1 MKGLK
6 LTSAI
11 VLLGFM
17 VVNPRVNAQQL
28 PETNVKPQ
36 VEKYQLQS
44 NLNQYLSPNDE
55 RALAYVRLGFKLFE
69 SKKYS
74 QAIKAFNEV
83 IEIQPNNQYA
93 YFGRGSSYVLL
104 KQYQQGKTDLDKSI
118 QLDNSV
124 SYAHFF
130 RGVANGALGNKND
143 AITDLET
150 AAKLFDRDGE
160 TELAKTSRDAI
171 KQIRNV

>member
-1 MKGLK
+1 MFVSMYGFNDRTGFHKI
-6 LTSAI
+6 A
-11 VLLGFM
+11 LL
-17 VVNPRVNAQQL
+17 PI
-28 PETNVKPQ
+28 KPQ

-44 NLNQYLSPNDE
+44 NLNQYLSPNEE
-55 RALAYVRLGFKLFE
+55 RALAYLRLGFKLFE
-69 SKKYS
+69 SKNYS

-83 IEIQPNNQYA
+83 IKIQPNNQYA
-93 YFGRGSSYVLL
+93 YFGRGYSYVLL

-118 QLDNSV
+118 QLDNSI
-124 SYAHFF
+124 SFAHFF
-130 RGVANGALGNKND
+130 RGVANRALGNKND
-143 AITDLET
+143 AITDLEA